1 MIRLDEVFDIYYGVN
16 LEVVNCEIVEKG
28 MPFVSRQSTNNG
40 IVCHVKPINIIPNP
54 EKTLS
59 IAASGSVLST
69 YYHKYQYYSGRD
81 VYIAQPKHELSDV
94 EMLFYCYVIEQNKYR
109 YNYGR
114 QANRTLKDILVPS
127 YEELPYYINKVNTL
141 PSFNKTPISSNKI
154 SNNTENWKW
163 FVVGELFECSTTSH
177 TIQQETIKGN
187 TPFVTRSALNN
198 GVSGFINDENLSI
211 YEGNCITIGA
221 EGIVAFF
228 QPKTFATGVKVYTIR
243 HSKMN
248 VYNAMFIITI
258 LNLENYRYNYGNA
271 RILNKI
277 QREKIKLPVA
287 KNGEPDWEFM
297 ENYIKSL
304 PYSACL

>member
-1 MIRLDEVFDIYYGVN
+1 LTCCI
-16 LEVVNCEIVEKG
+16 
-28 MPFVSRQSTNNG
+28 
-40 IVCHVKPINIIPNP
+40 
-54 EKTLS
+54 
-59 IAASGSVLST
+59 
-69 YYHKYQYYSGRD
+69 
-81 VYIAQPKHELSDV
+81 
-94 EMLFYCYVIEQNKYR
+94 QNFIHPR
-109 YNYGR
+109 R
-114 QANRTLKDILVPS
+114 
-127 YEELPYYINKVNTL
+127 
-141 PSFNKTPISSNKI
+141 
-154 SNNTENWKW
+154 
-163 FVVGELFECSTTSH
+163 
-177 TIQQETIKGN
+177 
-187 TPFVTRSALNN
+187 ALNN

-297 ENYIKSL
+297 ENYIKSS
-304 PYSACL
+304 P